1 MSVTGNK
8 TNQDLFST
16 NQSEM
21 PSILIISRWGKT
33 IIRGKFLVKF
43 NMEIKRKKMGDRK
56 AEKIEKQ
63 MKIENSNPK
72 HLVP

>member
-1 MSVTGNK
+1 
-8 TNQDLFST
+8 
-16 NQSEM
+16 
-21 PSILIISRWGKT
+21 
-33 IIRGKFLVKF
+33 
-43 NMEIKRKKMGDRK
+43 MEIKRKKMGDRK